1 MAVLSSCFI
10 QTVKDNDL
18 VREKGDLSDL
28 ILMVGYLDLSNGD
41 CGNLNNNS
49 LGGDWGSGI
58 TISESWGSFGIGE
71 GWGSSV
77 GKGWGSSV
85 GKSGGSFS
93 IGNSWGSSSIGN
105 MSNLLVDGV
114 AGLLDDGSL
123 DNLVDGV
130 DLVGLSNSVGLGNL
144 NGVGLGNV
152 GLVDNLA
159 LNWDW
164 VGDGEI
170 DWDLVDLEL
179 WFNAGHL
186 GGDLGVGANWS
197 KDVFL

>member
-1 MAVLSSCFI
+1 MV
-10 QTVKDNDL
+10 DDL
-18 VREKGDLSDL
+18 DLSD
-28 ILMVGYLDLSNGD
+28 GD
-41 CGNLNNNS
+41 CGSLNGNS
-49 LGGDWGSGI
+49 LGDDWGGGI
-58 TISESWGSFGIGE
+58 TISKSRGGFCISE

-77 GKGWGSSV
+77 GE
-85 GKSGGSFS
+85 SGGSFS
-93 IGNSWGSSSIGN
+93 IGNSWGSSVGN
-105 MSNLLVDGV
+105 MSDLLVDGV

-123 DNLVDGV
+123 NNLVDGV
-130 DLVGLSNSVGLGNL
+130 DLVGLSNSVGLRNL

-197 KDVFL
+197 QDVLLLKIKINCYLCNFSNNLIR